1 MLVITHALVGGLVAT
16 KISHP
21 IITSPLLFLTHLFL
35 DRIPHWD
42 LGTDFRKRKKV
53 VNFLLGLT
61 DLLGGIGACWLIF
74 QKTFPLNPLLWTGVF
89 FSLLPDFLEFPAL
102 FLNWRFF
109 PFDKLE
115 FVHSHY
121 FHRKSKFPQGL
132 ILQII
137 IIGVILFLA

>member
-1 MLVITHALVGGLVAT
+1 MLVATHALVGGFLAT
-16 KISHP
+16 KISNP
-21 IITSPLLFLTHLFL
+21 IIFSPLLVFSHLLL

-42 LGTDFRKRKKV
+42 LGTGFKKRKMV
-53 VNFLLGLT
+53 VNFLLGGG
-61 DLLGGIGACWLIF
+61 DLLAGTVICWFIF
-74 QKTFPLNPLLWTGVF
+74 QRNSPFNPLLWTGVF

-115 FVHSHY
+115 LVHSHY
-121 FHRKSKFPQGL
+121 FHRKAKFPQGL

-137 IIGVILFLA
+137 IIGLILFLA